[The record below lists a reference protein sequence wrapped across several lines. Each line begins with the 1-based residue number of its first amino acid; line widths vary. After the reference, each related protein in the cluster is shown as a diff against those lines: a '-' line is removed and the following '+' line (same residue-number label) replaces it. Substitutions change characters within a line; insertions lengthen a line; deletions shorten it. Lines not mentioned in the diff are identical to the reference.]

1 MVGAVV
7 RQARRFADDV
17 IVVDDGSTDGTADL
31 AKRSGA
37 VVVRHHCNLGKGT
50 ALRTGFV
57 EALKMNPIIVV
68 TLDADGQHLP
78 YQIPL
83 LARPIMNGDADIVV
97 GTRMLQHNGMPISR
111 ILSNKIST
119 TLIRMITDTGST
131 SLTDSQCGFRAFS
144 ARTAPIVL
152 KTHSERFNVE
162 AETLML
168 ARIAGLRIREVPVAC
183 VYRAHAKSE
192 IVASR
197 EIRLFAKLLLQFL
210 FRRTLQRSATEH
222 VIRSL
227 TRSS

>member
-1 MVGAVV
+1 MIGTVVG
-7 RQARRFADDV
+7 QARRFADDV
-17 IVVDDGSTDGTADL
+17 IVVDDGSTDRTADL

-37 VVVRHHCNLGKGT
+37 VVVRHHCNLGKGN

-57 EALKMNPIIVV
+57 EALKMNPVIVV

-83 LARPIMNGDADIVV
+83 LARPIMNGDADVVV

-119 TLIRMITDTGST
+119 ILIGLITGLGSI
-131 SLTDSQCGFRAFS
+131 SLSDSQCGFRAFS

-152 KTHSERFNVE
+152 RTRSEGFNVE
-162 AETLML
+162 AETLIL

-183 VYRAHAKSE
+183 IYRAHAKSG
-192 IVASR
+192 IVDSR
-197 EIRLFAKLLLQFL
+197 EIRLFARLLLEFL
-210 FRRTLQRSATEH
+210 PRRTWCSEGQQSM
-222 VIRSL
+222 
-227 TRSS
+227 